1 MTLLT
6 LLGPQAGG
14 SDITGSLSKTLGA
27 VTLQGAGT
35 VAAGASG
42 SVASSLSLATLSS
55 SGSLAGGAVTGSLSK
70 SLGGILLSSSAI
82 VPEPPSPPLQPSTP
96 STGGGGAASFYR
108 GKYRG
113 ELRRTIESAVREAT
127 EPTRS
132 KRRKAA
138 RSLKAR
144 AQEFIRVFDIA
155 VPARQVLLEAP
166 ELGGLEVIRRQILD
180 LSRNLA
186 GVQTQARQREEDRLR
201 SEAEASRMLRAAFL
215 AYLEEVRR
223 IEQRE
228 EEDVISLIMAL
239 DAKERF

>member
-6 LLGPQAGG
+6 LLQSPGSAG
-14 SDITGSLSKTLGA
+14 STGGVSKTLES
-27 VTLQGAGT
+27 VTLQATGT

-42 SVASSLSLATLSS
+42 SVVVSLSLASLSA

-70 SLGGILLSSSAI
+70 TLGGVLLSSAAV
-82 VPEPPSPPLQPSTP
+82 VPEPPAPPAAVSSG

-113 ELRRTIESAVREAT
+113 ELRRTIESAVRSASGE
-127 EPTRS
+127 TRAQ
-132 KRRKAA
+132 RRK
-138 RSLKAR
+138 RTQRLKAR
-144 AQEFIRVFDIA
+144 ALEFVEVFDIE
-155 VPARQVLLEAP
+155 VPQARVFVEAP

-186 GVQTQARQREEDRLR
+186 GVRKQARQLEEDRSR
-201 SEAEASRMLRAAFL
+201 NEAETARMLQAAL
-215 AYLEEVRR
+215 LSYLEEMRR

-228 EEDVISLIMAL
+228 EEDVISLIVAL
-239 DAKERF
+239 DARERM